1 MIIKGLSRIGVFFL
15 YLLSLLPFWFLYLLS
30 DVLYFVIYYLTGYR
44 KKVVRE
50 NLRNSFPEKTD
61 AERSAIERR
70 FYSYLCDLMLE
81 TIKMLTISRKQLLK
95 RMMPVQNGIDAD
107 IEAIIANG
115 RPIIGAVG
123 HYGNWE
129 MAALRFSMLYPDV
142 ARVIV
147 YKPLTNPV
155 FDKLF
160 KNMRERLGAT
170 LVAMKDILRKLVSLR
185 NQQTFTLLVSDQTPI
200 QESAQYFTQFLNQ
213 PTAIFMGVEKLAKS
227 TDAVVVF
234 CDIRCVKRGYY
245 TFSFSLIEDQ
255 PKNAEPH
262 AITNKH
268 VAYLE
273 NMIKLAPQYWLWS
286 HRRWKFKPKAI

>member
-61 AERSAIERR
+61 AERRAIERK

-81 TIKMLTISRKQLLK
+81 TIKMLTISKKQVLK
-95 RMMPVQNGIDAD
+95 RMALQSAQTD
-107 IEAIIANG
+107 IEINKIIATG

-129 MAALRFSMLYPDV
+129 LAALRFSFYTDV
-142 ARVIV
+142 ERVIV
-147 YKPLTNPV
+147 YKPLRNETYE
-155 FDKLF
+155 KLF
-160 KNMRERLGAT
+160 KHMRQRFGAT
-170 LVAMKDILRKLVSLR
+170 LVAMKDILRKLIELR
-185 NQQTFTLLVSDQTPI
+185 GKQTFTMLVSDQTPI
-200 QESAQYFTQFLNQ
+200 QESVQYFTEFLNQ
-213 PTAIFMGVEKLAKS
+213 PTAVFMGVEKLAKS
-227 TDAVVVF
+227 TNAVVVF
-234 CDIRCVKRGYY
+234 CDVRCVKRGYY
-245 TFSFSLIEDQ
+245 TFSFALLEDE